1 MQSALRKRGEESRI
15 GHFCYTF
22 AFGVRD
28 FLLGFFADFPAIF
41 STRKSM
47 AIRKVGV
54 VGCGLMGS
62 GIAQVAAAAG
72 VETGVREGSAEVVGQ
87 GSKGNWE
94 KVERVGGEGNGQ
106 RSGKMG

>member
-28 FLLGFFADFPAIF
+28 FLPGFFADFPAIF

-72 VETGVREGSAEVVGQ
+72 FQTVVRGGGAGVVG
-87 GSKGNWE
+87 KGP
-94 KVERVGGEGNGQ
+94 KSSADKLQSPG
-106 RSGKMG
+106 

>member
-28 FLLGFFADFPAIF
+28 FLPGFFADFPAIF

-72 VETGVREGSAEVVGQ
+72 FRYAGRERSAAVVGQ
-87 GSKGNWE
+87 RLQGVAENPKPDAAASTCTGA
-94 KVERVGGEGNGQ
+94 
-106 RSGKMG
+106 